1 MGGYDL
7 FMEDFAPGDRF
18 VTEGETVTE
27 SQVIDFAMQWDPQP
41 YHTNARHPRTVAQ
54 GGLMASGFHTVCM
67 TFRQFQMD
75 GVIGAAALASP
86 GIDKLRWLKPVR
98 PGDTLHVESEVV
110 SVRRFE
116 SKPDRGAVTMEHR
129 TVNQDGAAVF
139 SCECTHILQ
148 CRDGGGE
155 RSETREV

>member
-7 FMEDFAPGDRF
+7 FLEDFSAGDTF
-18 VTEGETVTE
+18 TTEGESVTE
-27 SQVIDFAMQWDPQP
+27 SQIIDFAMQWDPQP
-41 YHTNARHPRTVAQ
+41 YHTNKVHPRTEAQ
-54 GGLMASGFHTVCM
+54 GGLMASGFQTVCM
-67 TFRQFQMD
+67 TFRQFQID

-98 PGDTLHVESEVV
+98 PGDTLHVETKVI

-129 TVNQDGAAVF
+129 TVNQDGVDVF
-139 SCECTHILQ
+139 SCECVHIL
-148 CRDGGGE
+148 RARNAHPG
-155 RSETREV
+155 S